1 MECQIA
7 TCSLVSGLQTR
18 RESARFYALPLAA
31 IADQSNHDRLALN
44 RKNTACHVLDR
55 PASTAS
61 QSLNPA
67 RNCLSD
73 PHTIRDDGLNGA
85 SVLDVVK
92 RVIG

>member
-44 RKNTACHVLDR
+44 HNNTACHVLLTDSLR
-55 PASTAS
+55 QRAVS
-61 QSLNPA
+61 QS
-67 RNCLSD
+67 
-73 PHTIRDDGLNGA
+73 GA
-85 SVLDVVK
+85 KLF
-92 RVIG
+92 I